1 MPRKFSHL
9 RELQEDFCEACLES
23 YIAHKN
29 YGQFK
34 SEEFRQKAEE
44 TWDKCVDRYSTA
56 VAEICRLQDLNPEED
71 DLLRILENDRA
82 DICKRFDSAKEQH
95 YDLFDSDEGSD
106 SSPSE
111 DDDDLVSIS
120 NEEPEEYSVLG
131 TVKKSIT
138 GMLGA
143 MSQRLK
149 KKPGRRLQ
157 KKSKSGPS

>member
-1 MPRKFSHL
+1 MPRNFSHL
-9 RELQEDFCEACLES
+9 KELKHDFCEAWRES
-23 YIAHKN
+23 YTAHNN
-29 YGQFK
+29 YVHLSWTRDQ

-44 TWDKCVDRYSTA
+44 AWDKCVGLYS
-56 VAEICRLQDLNPEED
+56 VLEEEIRKLQDLNPEED

-143 MSQRLK
+143 MSKRLK

-157 KKSKSGPS
+157 KK